1 MENHR
6 QLQPVHRALLEHG
19 SQQLGLFVDD
29 DRRVVEIASQFL
41 ADERV
46 DPVYTHPGLCLTVL
60 PHREIAIGT
69 VWERQ
74 TGYASLLVHP
84 LQGQDGR
91 MRGVPFGAK
100 ARLILIFLM
109 TEAVRTR
116 SRRIELGRSMHAW
129 LKAMGVPVNGT
140 NYRTVADQADRIEHC
155 LLSFHLIGQSGQA
168 ARRDSIIRGSFR
180 SFGDTEDHTVEL
192 SEGFYSTII
201 EHPVPLVEGAIRL
214 LANTCMPLDLYLWL
228 AYRLHVLER
237 PTRIGWQSLHTQFGA
252 GTRELKHFKPRFL
265 RDIEL
270 AKAVYPEALV
280 NVSETGVTL
289 HPSPPP
295 IAPRPRA
302 VAKVQASSAF
312 GGGR

>member
-1 MENHR
+1 MDKSR
-6 QLQPVHRALLEHG
+6 QLQPVHRVILEQG
-19 SQQLGLFVDD
+19 FQQGTLFANEDQ
-29 DRRVVEIASQFL
+29 RVFAIASQFL

-60 PHREIAIGT
+60 PHREIAAGK

-116 SRRIELGRSMHAW
+116 SRRVELGRSMHAW
-129 LKAMGVPVNGT
+129 LKAMGVAVNGT

-155 LLSFHLIGQSGQA
+155 LLSFHLCGRSGHA
-168 ARRDSIIRGSFR
+168 ALRDSIIRGSFQ
-180 SFGDTEDHTVEL
+180 SFGDAEDHTVEL

-201 EHPVPLVEGAIRL
+201 ERPVPLVEGAIRL

-237 PTRIGWQSLHTQFGA
+237 PAKVSWQSLHTQFGA
-252 GTRELKHFKPRFL
+252 ATRELKHFKPRFV
-265 RDIEL
+265 RDVEI
-270 AKAVYPEALV
+270 AKAVYPEAMVDLTEAGIV
-280 NVSETGVTL
+280 L
-289 HPSPPP
+289 HPSSPP

-302 VAKVQASSAF
+302 VARSRAAASP
-312 GGGR
+312 

>member
-1 MENHR
+1 MDHRR
-6 QLQPVHRALLEHG
+6 QLQPVHRAIIEHG
-19 SQQLGLFVDD
+19 SEQFMLFGGE

-60 PHREIAIGT
+60 PHREIATGT

-74 TGYASLLVHP
+74 TGYASLMVHP
-84 LQGQDGR
+84 LQGRDGR

-116 SRRIELGRSMHAW
+116 SRRVELGRSMHAW

-155 LLSFHLIGQSGQA
+155 LLSFHLTGQDGQA
-168 ARRDSIIRGSFR
+168 ALRDSIIRGSFR
-180 SFGDTEDHTVEL
+180 NFTDADDHTVEL
-192 SEGFYSTII
+192 SEGFYRTIVQR
-201 EHPVPLVEGAIRL
+201 PVPLAEGAIRL

-237 PTRIGWQSLHTQFGA
+237 PAKISWRSLHTQFGA
-252 GTRELKHFKPRFL
+252 ETKEVKHFKPRFI
-265 RDIEL
+265 RDIRI
-270 AKAVYPEALV
+270 ATAVYPEAMVDL
-280 NVSETGVTL
+280 TAHGVTL
-289 HPSPPP
+289 HPSPAP
-295 IAPRPRA
+295 IAPRPRV
-302 VAKVQASSAF
+302 VAKLQTDEITS
-312 GGGR
+312 GGR